1 MKNLL
6 LLLCFIF
13 FSASVSAQWAK
24 KITLPSTETF
34 SFISAVSD
42 RVVWGLNNNKQVY
55 ISTNSGNTWRKIIP
69 SGIAGNTSVKA
80 FYAVTNAIAFLAV
93 NTDFTGT
100 GPGILYATKDTG
112 KTWQAVFI
120 HEGNCEFNIAMYNK
134 KNGLLTC
141 SFDSFNGSVK
151 SGQQLLK
158 TVNGGRTWT
167 TAGITDPSTDT
178 RLLCFDIKADNAW
191 LVDGSNIYNSK
202 DGAVTWTRQPLPKKQ
217 AFYNNLQVANNNYAV
232 INEGA
237 LINMYVKRP
246 PSVKWSNLG
255 DPIGFSGA
263 LTCMV
268 LDSSECWF
276 ATPFDLL
283 QNFYS
288 NDSAKTFTSIQVDN
302 KGAFNIL
309 TKSRNGKNFWGA
321 VSSSRSLWMLDRH
334 TILFARKQVDA
345 QEIAVTK

>member
-6 LLLCFIF
+6 LLLHFIF
-13 FSASVSAQWAK
+13 FIAAATAQWTK

-34 SFISAVSD
+34 RFISAVSD
-42 RVVWGLNNNKQVY
+42 RVVWGLNNNKQIY
-55 ISTNSGNTWRKIIP
+55 ISTNSGNTWRKIVP
-69 SGIAGNTSVKA
+69 SGIAGNTSAKA
-80 FYAVTNAIAFLAV
+80 FYAATDAIAFLAV
-93 NTDFTGT
+93 NTDFTGI
-100 GPGILYATKDTG
+100 GPGVLYATKDTG
-112 KTWQAVFI
+112 KTWQAVFT

-134 KNGLLTC
+134 KTGLMTC

-167 TAGITDPSTDT
+167 TTGVTDPSTDT
-178 RLLCFDIKADNAW
+178 RLLCLDIKADNTW
-191 LVDGSNIYNSK
+191 LVDGSIIYNSK
-202 DGAVTWTRQPLPKKQ
+202 DGAVTWIRQPLPKKQ
-217 AFYNNLQVANNNYAV
+217 AFYNNLQVANNSYAM

-246 PSVKWSNLG
+246 PSAQWNKLG
-255 DPIGFSGA
+255 DPTGFSGA

-288 NDSAKTFTSIQVDN
+288 DDSAKTFTPIQVDN

-321 VSSSRSLWMLDRH
+321 VSGSGSLWVLDRN
-334 TILFARKQVDA
+334 TTFFARQRVNARD
-345 QEIAVTK
+345 IAVSK